1 MWTATSLTRVWIQS
15 VWPGGNSI
23 PPVSLLG
30 GPWSVTP
37 RPAPEQ
43 AATPCSPAPWVCLSD
58 VMKREP
64 APAACRGGS
73 LSPHSPLEVPPPGV
87 STVFC
92 SGPRRVLS
100 VGDPTARI
108 LSWSVL
114 RSYCPAASSAEP
126 RAPAKRRLDRF
137 PCLAANRVGH

>member
-1 MWTATSLTRVWIQS
+1 MFGSNRSDREGIPSPPCPSWGAPGQS
-15 VWPGGNSI
+15 RPVQLLSRQ
-23 PPVSLLG
+23 PP
-30 GPWSVTP
+30 
-37 RPAPEQ
+37 
-43 AATPCSPAPWVCLSD
+43 PCSPAPWVCLPD
-58 VMKREP
+58 VMMREP

-100 VGDPTARI
+100 AGDPTARI

-114 RSYCPAASSAEP
+114 RSYRPAASSAEP